1 MLRCLLAMPGI
12 ALLLTSALL
21 LGTSVFGMPRFTLG
35 LILHL
40 IGQACCVATLCLP
53 RWLGEWQAGQAARR
67 LAAQSLPSAH
77 GPLRPAHFRLSVQGL
92 RLVLALGAAGG
103 ALYGIGAGVTQT
115 RNLLLLKR
123 EGVVTNATVTGT
135 SFREGG
141 QSMTVTYSFP
151 TRHGLPVAA
160 NFRAPRALIGQYQT
174 GSQIPV
180 TYLSSSP
187 DVHLWQRVDAGIV
200 RQRVLG
206 GIVTA
211 VLVLFYAALPALTIE
226 TRLRRQL
233 RLARSGVL
241 VTGVIEACKPHAWRG
256 RRRGYSLT
264 YAFALPNGAMWR
276 GQAYLPHVSG
286 EPTLPGFPI
295 TILYDAT
302 QPSTNRPLAAFHA
315 VQLVT
320 LRKTY
325 LVA

>member
-1 MLRCLLAMPGI
+1 MLRCLLAIPGI

-21 LGTSVFGMPRFTLG
+21 LGTSVFGMPRFTAG

-53 RWLGEWQAGQAARR
+53 RWMGEWQDVQIARR
-67 LAAQSLPSAH
+67 LAAQSPPSAH
-77 GPLRPAHFRLSVQGL
+77 GPLRPAHFRMSIQGL
-92 RLVLALGAAGG
+92 RLVLALGAVAGTF
-103 ALYGIGAGVTQT
+103 YGIGAGVTQT
-115 RNLLLLKR
+115 RNLFLLQR
-123 EGVVTNATVTGT
+123 EGVFTNATVTGT

-141 QSMTVTYSFP
+141 RGMIVTYSFP
-151 TRHGLPVAA
+151 TRYGLPVAA
-160 NFRAPRALIGQYQT
+160 NFRAPRSLIGQYQT
-174 GSQIPV
+174 GSQLPV
-180 TYLSSSP
+180 TYLPSSP

-200 RQRVLG
+200 RQRVLAG
-206 GIVTA
+206 LVVA
-211 VLVLFYAALPALTIE
+211 VLALFYAALPALTIE
-226 TRLRRQL
+226 VRLRRQL
-233 RLARSGVL
+233 RLARAGVL
-241 VTGVIEACKPHAWRG
+241 ATGVIEACKPHAWRG

-276 GQAYLPHVSG
+276 GQAYLPHVPG

-295 TILYDAT
+295 TILYDAA
-302 QPSTNRPLAAFHA
+302 QPSANRPLAAFHA

>member
-12 ALLLTSALL
+12 ALLLTSAML
-21 LGTSVFGMPRFTLG
+21 LGTSVFGMPRFTAG

-40 IGQACCVATLCLP
+40 VGQACCVATLCLP
-53 RWLGEWQAGQAARR
+53 RWRGEWQAVQVARR
-67 LAAQSLPSAH
+67 LAAQSQIPAY
-77 GPLRPAHFRLSVQGL
+77 GPLRPAHFRMSIQGL
-92 RLVLALGAAGG
+92 RLVLAFGAVGG
-103 ALYGIGAGVTQT
+103 VLYGVTAGVTQT

-123 EGVVTNATVTGT
+123 EGIVTNATVTGT

-141 QSMTVTYSFP
+141 RSLTVTYSFP
-151 TRHGLPVAA
+151 TRYGLPVAA
-160 NFRAPRALIGQYQT
+160 NFRAPRSLIGQYRT
-174 GSQIPV
+174 GSQLPV
-180 TYLSSSP
+180 TYLPSDP
-187 DVHLWQRVDAGIV
+187 FIHLWRRVDAGVI
-200 RQRVLG
+200 RQRVLAG
-206 GIVTA
+206 LVVSA
-211 VLVLFYAALPALTIE
+211 LVLFYAALPALTIE
-226 TRLRRQL
+226 VRLRRQL
-233 RLARSGVL
+233 RLARAGVL
-241 VTGVIEACKPHAWRG
+241 ITGVIEACKPHTWRG

-276 GQAYLPHVSG
+276 GQAYLPHVPG

-295 TILYDAT
+295 TILYDAA